1 MSLVFA
7 AIAPHPPILLPNVGS
22 EQDREKV
29 KKTIEN
35 MNRLGSIL
43 DEKKPTKIAISSPHP
58 QWGFDVPLYFLAKN
72 FKGEVE
78 KLLLSIE
85 SPKHYFEKGR
95 SFYKEEIGGSD
106 SKFAFIASGDLSH
119 CLKVGAPNGFHPD
132 GPKFDEELIEC
143 IKKKDVEKMFRLDE
157 KYPEAAE
164 CGLRSICFLFGVLEQ
179 KGKYTSKVLSYE
191 EPFGVGYLVVNFE
204 FHE

>member
-7 AIAPHPPILLPNVGS
+7 AIAPHPPILLPDVGS
-22 EQDREKV
+22 QEDRELV
-29 KKTIEN
+29 KGTIDN
-35 MNRLGSIL
+35 MNMLGDIL
-43 DEKKPTKIAISSPHP
+43 EGKKPSKIAISSPHP
-58 QWGFDVPLYFLAKN
+58 QWGFDVPLFFLAKN
-72 FKGEVE
+72 FEGDIE

-85 SPKHYFEKGR
+85 SPKHYFEKGK
-95 SFYKEEIGGSD
+95 SFYKEEIEGSNL
-106 SKFAFIASGDLSH
+106 KFAFIASGDLSH
-119 CLKVGAPNGFHPD
+119 CLKQGAPNGFHPD

-143 IKKKDVEKMFRLDE
+143 IEKKDIEKMLKLDE

-179 KGKYTSKVLSYE
+179 RGKYTPKVLSYE
-191 EPFGVGYLVVNFE
+191 GPFGVGYLVVNFE